1 MAKKGIDVSYHQ
13 GTIDWGKVKNADI
26 EFAIIRI
33 GYGMYD
39 NQKDSKFEENYKNAR
54 ANGIP
59 VGVYHYSYAK
69 TVDEAKAEAD
79 LVLKWL
85 NNRDLDLPVYFDI
98 EDKTQQNLGKDTLN
112 AICRKFCD
120 TIEAGGYW
128 AGIYSNKYW
137 ATGLIDGPTLGKR
150 YTYWVAQYNSKCTY
164 TGPYA
169 MWQYSS
175 NGSVN
180 GISGRVDMNYLYS
193 ELGGKKNGSS
203 SSSSSSKKSNETIAN
218 EVIAGKWGNGNDRK
232 TRLQNAGYD
241 YNTIQSIVNQKLG
254 ASKKSNETIANEVVA
269 GKWGNGNDRKTKLT
283 NAGYNY
289 EEIQKLVNQK
299 LGVSKTVTYTVKSGD
314 TLSAIAKKY
323 GTTYQKIASDN
334 GIANPN
340 KIYVGQKLIIK

>member
-1 MAKKGIDVSYHQ
+1 MEKLGIDVSYHQ
-13 GTIDWGKVKNADI
+13 GTIDWSKVKGAGI
-26 EFAIIRI
+26 EFAILRI

-39 NQKDSKFEENYKNAR
+39 NQKDKQFENNYKNAR

-59 VGVYHYSYAK
+59 VGVYHYSYA
-69 TVDEAKAEAD
+69 TSVEEAEKEAN
-79 LVLKWL
+79 LVVSWL
-85 NNRDLDLPVYFDI
+85 NGRDLDYPVYFDI
-98 EDKTQQNLGKDTLN
+98 EDKSMAGLDKSVLN
-112 AICRKFCD
+112 SICRTFCKI
-120 TIEAGGYW
+120 IEKAGYW
-128 AGIYSNKYW
+128 AGIYSNKDW
-137 ATGLIDGPTLGKR
+137 ATNKISGAELGKD
-150 YTYWVAQYNSKCTY
+150 YTYWIAQYNSTCTY

-169 MWQYSS
+169 IWQYSS
-175 NGSVN
+175 SGKVN
-180 GISGRVDMNYLYS
+180 GISGNVDMNYQYADV
-193 ELGGKKNGSS
+193 GGKVSGSNS
-203 SSSSSSKKSNETIAN
+203 TASKKSNEEIAN